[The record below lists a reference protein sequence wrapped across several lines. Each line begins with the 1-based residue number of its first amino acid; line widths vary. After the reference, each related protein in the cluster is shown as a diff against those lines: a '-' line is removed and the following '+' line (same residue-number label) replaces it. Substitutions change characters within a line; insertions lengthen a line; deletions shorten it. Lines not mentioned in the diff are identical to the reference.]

1 VCGVVHVYV
10 CAYVCVHYSCTVC
23 ACVCLCACVCICV
36 CLCLCI
42 CVCALLMYCVCV
54 CVCVCVFMCVCVRY
68 KANSN
73 NNSGIVTGFPSLF
86 SAHTATRQLSLVR
99 EQAVKDLQQAI
110 YMATTSLHHYS
121 TPPLTS
127 RKLASCELPSSGN
140 NTLHSNSNSNST
152 VSNDEEVN
160 EGDMFQELEKLTDQ
174 FARLSQDLVPLPGE

>member
-1 VCGVVHVYV
+1 M
-10 CAYVCVHYSCTVC
+10 CVHM
-23 ACVCLCACVCICV
+23 CVCTTHVL
-36 CLCLCI
+36 
-42 CVCALLMYCVCV
+42 CVCV
-54 CVCVCVFMCVCVRY
+54 CVCVCVCMSVHMCVCTTHVLCVCVCVCVRY

-86 SAHTATRQLSLVR
+86 RAVSAKTHTATRHLSLVR
-99 EQAVKDLQQAI
+99 EQAVTDLQQAI

-121 TPPLTS
+121 TTPLTS

-140 NTLHSNSNSNST
+140 NTLHSNSNST